1 MQRREVKGKGQAAGQ
16 GCDDGILLGKKLVDC
31 RNKVAVDIFI
41 CKVWC
46 GAFVVAIKF
55 VIALPDDLF
64 VLIIGVPGFG
74 AVPASAFATAN
85 FAGEKVDTASSTA
98 LAAPFHFLLNHLEY
112 LWGNDGFVVALHI
125 ILRNF
130 ALVDLFLFGEE
141 INRIAFLKKCITLI
155 FFVSE
160 DTPNRSGVPFILG
173 RPAIYGRQRLA
184 WAAMPCGV
192 MPCRTYCKCGG

>member
-1 MQRREVKGKGQAAGQ
+1 MKIGDQSVLLPENLEELLNSASPCLFIGDLLGDGTQFDFSFIVAVDQSVIAFLVFCLVKGHMSIFVDALFNRIGKHLYFLNQCSFLGLQRREVKGKGQAAGQ

-98 LAAPFHFLLNHLEY
+98 LA
-112 LWGNDGFVVALHI
+112 
-125 ILRNF
+125 F
-130 ALVDLFLFGEE
+130 A
-141 INRIAFLKKCITLI
+141 
-155 FFVSE
+155 
-160 DTPNRSGVPFILG
+160 VPFPAEPSRIPLG
-173 RPAIYGRQRLA
+173 
-184 WAAMPCGV
+184 
-192 MPCRTYCKCGG
+192 K